1 MSIQAQSPDPLL
13 QGLGI
18 TRPYRRRSEIIRED
32 DAANRV
38 YEVISGTV
46 CTCKMLRDGRRQ
58 IAGFYFSGDLF
69 GLEAARTHALSA
81 QAITD
86 AEVRTI
92 KKQALNALASAHG
105 DFADRLLALTAR
117 DLARKQDLMLFLSRS
132 AQDRIIY
139 FLVEMARRTSPK
151 EDSIS
156 LPMSRQDIGDYLGLK
171 IETVSRVF
179 WDLERRGAIEV
190 AGRHTIVLR
199 NDPTNLSAKRL
210 MAIFEAV
217 KGRQPQTEQELETW
231 RASAEGKAATLFD
244 LTTIS
249 IWGERARS

>member
-1 MSIQAQSPDPLL
+1 
-13 QGLGI
+13 
-18 TRPYRRRSEIIRED
+18 
-32 DAANRV
+32 
-38 YEVISGTV
+38 
-46 CTCKMLRDGRRQ
+46 
-58 IAGFYFSGDLF
+58 
-69 GLEAARTHALSA
+69 
-81 QAITD
+81 
-86 AEVRTI
+86 
-92 KKQALNALASAHG
+92 LNPLASAHG

-217 KGRQPQTEQELETW
+217 KGRQPQTEHELETW